1 MESFHRVKYQAVRRH
16 SDHRAWTTL
25 CEWAAVQVT
34 IPTSSGPTVLIQAG
48 VCGKME
54 ALSQGVVA
62 HEAISKLG
70 QKWTRVLPQRV
81 EQQLASQS

>member
-1 MESFHRVKYQAVRRH
+1 M
-16 SDHRAWTTL
+16 
-25 CEWAAVQVT
+25 QVT
-34 IPTSSGPTVLIQAG
+34 FSTSSGPTVSIQAG

-70 QKWTRVLPQRV
+70 QKWTGVLPQGV